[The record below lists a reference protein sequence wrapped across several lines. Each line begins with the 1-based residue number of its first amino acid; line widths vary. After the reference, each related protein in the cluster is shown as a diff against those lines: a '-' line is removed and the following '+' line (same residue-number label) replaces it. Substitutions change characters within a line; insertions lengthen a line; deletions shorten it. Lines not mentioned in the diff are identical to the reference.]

1 MANPWGAPGP
11 GPPGHRRRQK
21 TPGRV
26 RHAPRSPPAA
36 ARGGRPTRGG
46 SYVHAVRRAAWR
58 RQPRVKGAGDPRF
71 WFAIRTGCE
80 RRTLGRPPSCQD
92 VLRCARSAGREE
104 RRQGG
109 GLRQARGVRASPEFA
124 HRAGVKRGL
133 TLCHPLVTAHGEQ
146 TIQRDDN
153 SATAPGRGAALGA
166 GTWVSFRPHG
176 VLTRE
181 PVRGSTLFARGR
193 GRPPCRATSDHA
205 R

>member
-1 MANPWGAPGP
+1 MLGTQSQFYAFRRLPSPRPFAKLAVPIFACLLAWKRAERETCVLDAEDGLGEPVGRAGPRAPR
-11 GPPGHRRRQK
+11 HRRRQK

-71 WFAIRTGCE
+71 WFASRTGCE

-104 RRQGG
+104 RRRGEACDKPGG
-109 GLRQARGVRASPEFA
+109 SGRAPSLPTE
-124 HRAGVKRGL
+124 
-133 TLCHPLVTAHGEQ
+133 
-146 TIQRDDN
+146 
-153 SATAPGRGAALGA
+153 LG
-166 GTWVSFRPHG
+166 
-176 VLTRE
+176 
-181 PVRGSTLFARGR
+181 
-193 GRPPCRATSDHA
+193 
-205 R
+205 

>member
-1 MANPWGAPGP
+1 MLTLHFQQHDRERCFVRNTESVLRLSTAAEPTSVCKAGSFYIRVSACLEKSRERDVLDAEDGFGEPVGRAGPRAPR
-11 GPPGHRRRQK
+11 HRRRQK

-71 WFAIRTGCE
+71 WFASRTGCE

-104 RRQGG
+104 RRRGEACDKPGG
-109 GLRQARGVRASPEFA
+109 SGRAPSLPTE
-124 HRAGVKRGL
+124 
-133 TLCHPLVTAHGEQ
+133 
-146 TIQRDDN
+146 
-153 SATAPGRGAALGA
+153 LG
-166 GTWVSFRPHG
+166 
-176 VLTRE
+176 
-181 PVRGSTLFARGR
+181 
-193 GRPPCRATSDHA
+193 
-205 R
+205 